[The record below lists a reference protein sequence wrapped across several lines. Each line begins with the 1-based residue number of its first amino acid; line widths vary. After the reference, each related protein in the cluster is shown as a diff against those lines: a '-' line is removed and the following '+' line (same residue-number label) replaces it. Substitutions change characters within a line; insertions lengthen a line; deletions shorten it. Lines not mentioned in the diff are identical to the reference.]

1 MKKSGKGWKPV
12 LILIGFAVLVLLV
25 MDFNNRMAEL
35 RRLTAEKE
43 DVSARVTSLVETQL
57 SLETQVAYATSE
69 AAVYYW
75 AYNFEHLGKEGD
87 VLVVPIQPE
96 GSLPQPTL
104 TPVVTPEVIQNWQVW
119 LSLFTDQ
126 FQTSPVPDLS
136 LTH

>member
-1 MKKSGKGWKPV
+1 MNKLGKGWKPAV
-12 LILIGFAVLVLLV
+12 IVIGFVVLVLLV

-35 RRLTAEKE
+35 RRLSAEKE
-43 DVSARVTSLVETQL
+43 DVSARVTSLVQTQQ

-87 VLVVPIQPE
+87 VLVIPIQPE
-96 GSLPQPTL
+96 GSLPQPTP

-119 LSLFTDQ
+119 LSLFVDQ
-126 FQTSPVPDLS
+126 PVHTP
-136 LTH
+136 

>member
-1 MKKSGKGWKPV
+1 MNKKGRGWKPA

-43 DVSARVTSLVETQL
+43 DVSARVTSLIETQL

-75 AYNFEHLGKEGD
+75 AYNFGHLGKEGD
-87 VLVVPIQPE
+87 VLVVPIQVE
-96 GSLPQPTL
+96 GNLPQPTP
-104 TPVVTPEVIQNWQVW
+104 TPAVTPEVIQNWQVW
-119 LSLFTDQ
+119 LTLFINQ
-126 FQTSPVPDLS
+126 PKLVP
-136 LTH
+136 

>member
-1 MKKSGKGWKPV
+1 MKIPGKGWKPV
-12 LILIGFAVLVLLV
+12 LIVIGFAVLVLLV
-25 MDFNNRMAEL
+25 IDFNSRMAEL

-43 DVSARVTSLVETQL
+43 DVSARVTSLVETQV

-96 GSLPQPTL
+96 GSVPQPTP
-104 TPVVTPEVIQNWQVW
+104 TQVW
-119 LSLFTDQ
+119 LSLFVDHP
-126 FQTSPVPDLS
+126 QTAP
-136 LTH
+136 

>member
-1 MKKSGKGWKPV
+1 MKKLGNSWKPA
-12 LILIGFAVLVLLV
+12 LILVGFAVLILLV

-43 DVSARVTSLVETQL
+43 VVSARVTSLVETQA

-87 VLVVPIQPE
+87 VLVVPIQVE
-96 GSLPQPTL
+96 GSQPQPTPTPIV
-104 TPVVTPEVIQNWQVW
+104 TPVVITNWQVW
-119 LSLFTDQ
+119 LSLLVEQ
-126 FQTSPVPDLS
+126 P
-136 LTH
+136 

>member
-1 MKKSGKGWKPV
+1 MKMSGRGWKPLLMLV
-12 LILIGFAVLVLLV
+12 GFAVLVLLV
-25 MDFNNRMAEL
+25 MDFNSRMAEL

-43 DVSARVTSLVETQL
+43 DVSARVTSLVETQI

-96 GSLPQPTL
+96 GSLPQPTPTPMV
-104 TPVVTPEVIQNWQVW
+104 TPVVIQNWQVW
-119 LSLFTDQ
+119 LSLFVDQ
-126 FQTSPVPDLS
+126 SPTTP
-136 LTH
+136 

>member
-1 MKKSGKGWKPV
+1 MKNKGNGWRPV
-12 LILIGFAVLVLLV
+12 LIILGFAVLVLLV

-35 RRLTAEKE
+35 RRLTAEKD

-75 AYNFEHLGKEGD
+75 AYNFQHLGKEGD

-96 GSLPQPTL
+96 GSMPQATPTPAI
-104 TPVVTPEVIQNWQVW
+104 TPQVIQNWQVW
-119 LSLFTDQ
+119 LSLFVDQ
-126 FQTSPVPDLS
+126 PSS
-136 LTH
+136 LP

>member
-87 VLVVPIQPE
+87 VMVVPKQPQ
-96 GSLPQPTL
+96 GSLPQPTP
-104 TPVVTPEVIQNWQVW
+104 TPVVTPQVIQNWQVW

-126 FQTSPVPDLS
+126 SQTAP
-136 LTH
+136 

>member
-1 MKKSGKGWKPV
+1 MKISVKGWRPV

-57 SLETQVAYATSE
+57 ALETQVAYATSE

-87 VLVVPIQPE
+87 VRVVPIQPE
-96 GSLPQPTL
+96 GSLPQPTP
-104 TPVVTPEVIQNWQVW
+104 TPIVTPEIIQTWQVW
-119 LSLFTDQ
+119 LSLFVDQ
-126 FQTSPVPDLS
+126 SPTTP
-136 LTH
+136 